1 MTPYNEYVLL
11 TILEKV
17 RTDRIIREQRRRIRE
32 LTMLSSMLED
42 RLRETNPEAVRTLDG
57 SK

>member
-11 TILEKV
+11 TVLEKV

-42 RLRETNPEAVRTLDG
+42 RLRESNPEAVRTLDET
-57 SK
+57 